1 MPRARCAPSPRRGE
15 GWGEGVQV
23 TKGNPDFARR
33 LRRNQTDAERL
44 LWFRLRDRRL
54 AGLKFKRQV
63 PIDRYV
69 VDFLCAEGKLIVEI
83 DGGQHDQH
91 RKRDDIRTAAL
102 EAMGYLVV
110 RFWNN
115 DVMQNT
121 EGVLQDI
128 LSTVSQPRSEPPH
141 PNPLPSGER
150 ERTEP
155 AAPSSAEM
163 PRH

>member
-1 MPRARCAPSPRRGE
+1 
-15 GWGEGVQV
+15 
-23 TKGNPDFARR
+23 
-33 LRRNQTDAERL
+33 
-44 LWFRLRDRRL
+44 
-54 AGLKFKRQV
+54 
-63 PIDRYV
+63 
-69 VDFLCAEGKLIVEI
+69 
-83 DGGQHDQH
+83 
-91 RKRDDIRTAAL
+91 
-102 EAMGYLVV
+102 MGYLVV

-155 AAPSSAEM
+155 VAPSSAEM